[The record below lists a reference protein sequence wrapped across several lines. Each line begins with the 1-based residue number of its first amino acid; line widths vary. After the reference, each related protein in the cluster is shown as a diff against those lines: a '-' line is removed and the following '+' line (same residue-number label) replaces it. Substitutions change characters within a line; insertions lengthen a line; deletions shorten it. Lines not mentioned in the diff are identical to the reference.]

1 MSEQNSKW
9 LFPLL
14 PFLLAKLMEWSG
26 TATPTNFIYKG
37 LVYCQYGVGFFFV
50 LTIGFHIGLWWN
62 DKRDRTF
69 SNLKEECLEEIGY
82 KFADVK
88 HDYVPMK
95 EEISRLKTLLGQVER
110 RERYFRQQFEESLA
124 HSRRTPEDANKAALA
139 SVAEV

>member
-1 MSEQNSKW
+1 MSEQNLKW

-26 TATPTNFIYKG
+26 TSTSTNFIYKG
-37 LVYCQYGVGFFFV
+37 LVYCQYGVGLFFV
-50 LTIGFHIGLWWN
+50 LAIGFHLGLWWN

-69 SNLKEECLEEIGY
+69 SNLKEECLKEIGY
-82 KFADVK
+82 KIADVK

-95 EEISRLKTLLGQVER
+95 EEISRLKTLLDQVER
-110 RERYFRQQFEESLA
+110 RERYFRLQYEEA
-124 HSRRTPEDANKAALA
+124 IAYSRRTPADANKVALA